1 MSIESKPYQSKQVKS
16 NKVLF
21 YLIQPPEDV
30 TNDQIEYLLNQTH
43 HMDKNRFKYYE
54 RQHNI
59 LQNPLFNKEYKT
71 KLKDYFQKNANLK
84 MLCNKF
90 YLKIKNCLT
99 KQANDTD
106 IYCEEFHQSDKE
118 LICIQRKEF
127 VWKFVPKQILELV
140 NKALTFSNY
149 LMPEP
154 SYPKHPY
161 TNQFFNDLEMYQ
173 IYTYLKKNNYKDM
186 LYFDLFYK
194 YQFDIDEFTYNC
206 FKILKADIITQ
217 TVKGWRYND
226 GDLLGYL
233 DDVYE
238 TEKYRLSGV
247 CLTCLK
253 KSLESRPNILATV
266 KRLIICNF
274 LGTDKNTLTKIVN
287 NLIYGYQAYVEET
300 ESCKC
305 SGFGWSK
312 LSDINPQ
319 DMQFNIGD
327 Y

>member
-16 NKVLF
+16 DKVLF

-127 VWKFVPKQILELV
+127 VWKFVPK
-140 NKALTFSNY
+140 A
-149 LMPEP
+149 
-154 SYPKHPY
+154 
-161 TNQFFNDLEMYQ
+161 
-173 IYTYLKKNNYKDM
+173 
-186 LYFDLFYK
+186 
-194 YQFDIDEFTYNC
+194 
-206 FKILKADIITQ
+206 
-217 TVKGWRYND
+217 
-226 GDLLGYL
+226 
-233 DDVYE
+233 
-238 TEKYRLSGV
+238 
-247 CLTCLK
+247 
-253 KSLESRPNILATV
+253 NIRV
-266 KRLIICNF
+266 
-274 LGTDKNTLTKIVN
+274 
-287 NLIYGYQAYVEET
+287 
-300 ESCKC
+300 S
-305 SGFGWSK
+305 
-312 LSDINPQ
+312 
-319 DMQFNIGD
+319 
-327 Y
+327 